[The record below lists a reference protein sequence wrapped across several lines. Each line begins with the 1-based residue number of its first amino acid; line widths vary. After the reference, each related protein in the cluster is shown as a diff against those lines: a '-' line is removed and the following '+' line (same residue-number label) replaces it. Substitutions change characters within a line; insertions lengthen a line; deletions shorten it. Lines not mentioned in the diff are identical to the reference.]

1 MDIPTRHYL
10 RWGTFMKAPISFVCV
25 FFLALSGCVPS
36 VQLGS
41 AWSLAGRVG
50 RSLAI
55 ILPDENFEVAYS
67 GSVKDEFG
75 KGDMNA
81 LIRKNVREILVRRIK
96 QKTCFKDVWV
106 DKFGSEIPT
115 TASRMSDG
123 IEIGVPRQGTDV
135 ALAQS
140 QADYI
145 LCLANVR
152 ISTSIMLNMTGMVPT
167 SYSKELYMTTRFYLW
182 DTRQKCVAES
192 GYTSN
197 KDDNGF
203 YTDINNWIYIA
214 DVTIN
219 EIFEKTSFLLTKNM
233 EHGNGREP
241 GEELLE
247 KP

>member
-1 MDIPTRHYL
+1 M
-10 RWGTFMKAPISFVCV
+10 
-25 FFLALSGCVPS
+25 
-36 VQLGS
+36 QLGS
-41 AWSLAGRVG
+41 TWSQTGRSG

-55 ILPDENFEVAYS
+55 ILPDESFEVAYS

-81 LIRKNVREILVRRIK
+81 LIRKNVREMLVRRIK
-96 QKTCFKDVWV
+96 QKTCFSDVWV
-106 DKFGSEIPT
+106 DRFGSEMQT
-115 TASRMSDG
+115 TACRLSDG
-123 IEIGVPRQGTDV
+123 IEISVPRQGTDV
-135 ALAQS
+135 APAQS

-152 ISTSIMLNMTGMVPT
+152 ITTSIMLNMTGTLPT
-167 SYSKELYMTTRFYLW
+167 SYSKELYMNTRFYLW

-197 KDDNGF
+197 RDDTGL
-203 YTDINNWIYIA
+203 YTDINNWINIV

-219 EIFEKTSFLLTKNM
+219 EIFEKTSFLLTKDM
-233 EHGNGREP
+233 SHGNGQEP